1 MNKEELVNNYLK
13 ECENIC
19 MEYQTT
25 INKIKNSNRDIFK
38 LDQKEFKKEF
48 KERMNYLYS
57 LNNKFKSYE
66 SLLKNL

>member
-1 MNKEELVNNYLK
+1 MNREELFNNYLK

-19 MEYQTT
+19 MEYQSA

-38 LDQKEFKKEF
+38 LDHKELKKEL

-66 SLLKNL
+66 NLLKNL

>member
-1 MNKEELVNNYLK
+1 MNKEELFNNYLK

-19 MEYQTT
+19 MEYQTAIYKLKT
-25 INKIKNSNRDIFK
+25 NNKDFFK
-38 LDQKEFKKEF
+38 LEHKEFKKEL
-48 KERMNYLYS
+48 KEKMNYLCS

>member
-1 MNKEELVNNYLK
+1 MNREDLFNNYLK

-19 MEYQTT
+19 MEYQSA

-38 LDQKEFKKEF
+38 LDYKEFKKEL

-66 SLLKNL
+66 NLLKNL